1 VAGVLGG
8 CTVFFSGLPAAVAV
22 FIPGSPEALSRR
34 VNRWLGYG
42 FLAGM
47 VFGPLVFFTFV
58 ARIAS

>member
-1 VAGVLGG
+1 M
-8 CTVFFSGLPAAVAV
+8 FFSGLPAAVAV